1 MASKITYNAKKS
13 DGKSEVYIEYDA
25 SNKIETNIN
34 YYIPPVNSED
44 SGYHQTISVSFA
56 DLKAFVDKVNNNLV
70 DLALEREANESSS
83 NTRLTHRENI

>member
-13 DGKSEVYIEYDA
+13 DGNSEVYIEFNP
-25 SNKIETNIN
+25 SNRMEAAIN
-34 YYIPPVNSED
+34 YYIPPVNSND

-70 DLALEREANESSS
+70 DIALEREANEINRNSRS
-83 NTRLTHRENI
+83 THRENI